1 MDVKAVVFGRIS
13 QSKRWF
19 TQKIAHQH
27 QLLSSGCDMPAFSR
41 AGCELPRPSDLGQQS
56 YLTSLLNNIAAYH
69 RKCCFGHMVLVQ
81 T

>member
-13 QSKRWF
+13 QSKRQF

-27 QLLSSGCDMPAFSR
+27 QLLSSGCYMPAFNT
-41 AGCELPRPSDLGQQS
+41 ADCELPKPSDLGQES
-56 YLTSLLNNIAAYH
+56 YLVSLLNNIAAYH
-69 RKCCFGHMVLVQ
+69 RKCCFGHMVFVQ